1 MKVGDLIRV
10 RYATG
15 DQWYHGV
22 VYNEPDDPE
31 SVNCIWHM
39 WCLERAAV
47 HVLAPDRDEIIV
59 VSEG

>member
-10 RYATG
+10 RYAKD

-22 VYNEPDDPE
+22 VYNSPEDPE
-31 SVNCIWHM
+31 SVNCIWYM
-39 WCLERAAV
+39 WCLERSMV